1 MEGLRSFTLIKKAL
15 VKEENGTELLRAQA
29 HIWNHIL
36 KFINAMSLKCAIQL
50 GIPDIIHSH
59 GKPLTL
65 SQLIS
70 SLPIHHSKTPFV
82 YRLMRILV
90 HNGFFEVQK
99 LDEDDGEE
107 CYALTDA
114 SRLLVKDNPLSVTP
128 FLLALLDPTL
138 TQPWHHLSTWFQN
151 DDRTPFETA
160 NGMAL
165 WEYAGHNPRFNNLFN
180 DAMVSDAR
188 LVTSAVMEKCKGVFE
203 RLESLVDVGGG
214 TGTLAK
220 AIATEFPHIECTIFD
235 LPHVVGD
242 LEGSEN
248 MKYVG
253 VDMFEEVPS
262 ADAVL
267 LKCILHDWNDE
278 ECVKT
283 LGRCKEASVSEGSK
297 KGKVIIIDMMVEN
310 HKGEEESTA
319 TQLCFEMHMMTL
331 VTLRERTEKDWAK
344 IFSNAG

>member
-36 KFINAMSLKCAIQL
+36 KFINSMSLNCATQ
-50 GIPDIIHSH
+50 
-59 GKPLTL
+59 
-65 SQLIS
+65 
-70 SLPIHHSKTPFV
+70 
-82 YRLMRILV
+82 
-90 HNGFFEVQK
+90 

-138 TQPWHHLSTWFQN
+138 SQPWLHLSTWFQN

-180 DAMVSDAR
+180 DAM
-188 LVTSAVMEKCKGVFE
+188 TS
-203 RLESLVDVGGG
+203 

-220 AIATEFPHIECTIFD
+220 AIANEFPHMECTVFD

-248 MKYVG
+248 VKYVG
-253 VDMFEEVPS
+253 GDMFEAVPS

-278 ECVKT
+278 ECVKI
-283 LGRCKEASVSEGSK
+283 LGRCKEAITSKGSK

-310 HKGEEESTA
+310 HKGDEESTA
-319 TQLCFEMHMMTL
+319 TQLCFDMLMMTL
-331 VTLRERTEKDWAK
+331 VTGRERSEKDWAK
-344 IFSNAG
+344 IFSNAGFRSYTKNPILGLRSLIEVYP

>member
-1 MEGLRSFTLIKKAL
+1 
-15 VKEENGTELLRAQA
+15 
-29 HIWNHIL
+29 
-36 KFINAMSLKCAIQL
+36 MSLNCATQ
-50 GIPDIIHSH
+50 
-59 GKPLTL
+59 
-65 SQLIS
+65 
-70 SLPIHHSKTPFV
+70 
-82 YRLMRILV
+82 
-90 HNGFFEVQK
+90 

-138 TQPWHHLSTWFQN
+138 SQPWLHLSTWFQN

-180 DAMVSDAR
+180 DAMTSDAR

-203 RLESLVDVGGG
+203 RLESLVDVG
-214 TGTLAK
+214 
-220 AIATEFPHIECTIFD
+220 ECTVFD

-248 MKYVG
+248 VKYVG
-253 VDMFEEVPS
+253 GDMFEAVPS

-278 ECVKT
+278 ECVKI
-283 LGRCKEASVSEGSK
+283 LGRCKEAITSKGSK

-310 HKGEEESTA
+310 HKGDEESTA
-319 TQLCFEMHMMTL
+319 TQLCFDMLMMTL
-331 VTLRERTEKDWAK
+331 VTGREEVKRL
-344 IFSNAG
+344 G